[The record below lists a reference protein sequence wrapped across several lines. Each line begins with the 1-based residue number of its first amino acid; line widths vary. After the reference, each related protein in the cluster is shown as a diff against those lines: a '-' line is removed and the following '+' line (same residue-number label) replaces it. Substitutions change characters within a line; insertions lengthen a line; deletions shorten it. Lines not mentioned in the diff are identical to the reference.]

1 MSNFYSLCH
10 FALGGFHSLPHVIS
24 FKLNQLLE
32 ERVKD
37 AVCLDVENEVREM
50 HHRIFQWSYSK
61 KENSIAAII
70 NNNA

>member
-1 MSNFYSLCH
+1 M
-10 FALGGFHSLPHVIS
+10 PHVIS

-32 ERVKD
+32 EHVKD

-50 HHRIFQWSYSK
+50 HHRIFQRSYSK